1 MVDNPQYWRNMTYQ
15 LFQFI
20 RGIGGLLSTA
30 MEKTVLKPIL
40 HMENGF
46 IRDGFSPKNCMS
58 QKSKMVVRNGD
69 LLVIVGGDS
78 LTNYCL
84 WCT

>member
-1 MVDNPQYWRNMTYQ
+1 MVDAPHYWRNMTYQ

-20 RGIGGLLSTA
+20 RGIGGLLSAA
-30 MEKTVLKPIL
+30 MEKTVKKPIL

-46 IRDGFSPKNCMS
+46 IRDGFLQKICMS

-69 LLVIVGGDS
+69 LLVIVGGNS

>member
-1 MVDNPQYWRNMTYQ
+1 MVDDPQYWRNMTYQ

-20 RGIGGLLSTA
+20 RGIGGLLSAA
-30 MEKTVLKPIL
+30 MEKTVKKPIL
-40 HMENGF
+40 HMKTDSSVTVF
-46 IRDGFSPKNCMS
+46 LQKICMS

-69 LLVIVGGDS
+69 LLVIVGGNS

-84 WCT
+84 SCT